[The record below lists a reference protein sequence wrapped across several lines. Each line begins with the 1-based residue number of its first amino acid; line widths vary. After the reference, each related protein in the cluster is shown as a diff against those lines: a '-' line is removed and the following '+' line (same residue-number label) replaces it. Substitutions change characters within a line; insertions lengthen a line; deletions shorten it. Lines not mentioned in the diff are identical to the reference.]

1 MLGELLNIPTETLF
15 DMLFVILSG
24 GVVLTAS
31 EIAEIEQIQR
41 ELQRRADGYNG
52 TSELPIEE
60 ACNRFVARRR

>member
-41 ELQRRADGYNG
+41 ELQRRAGGYNDAYD
-52 TSELPIEE
+52 LPAAE
-60 ACNRFVARRR
+60 ARNRFLG

>member
-24 GVVLTAS
+24 GVALTAS

-41 ELQRRADGYNG
+41 ELQRRANGYND
-52 TSELPIEE
+52 TFELPTGE
-60 ACNRFVARRR
+60 ACSRVLG